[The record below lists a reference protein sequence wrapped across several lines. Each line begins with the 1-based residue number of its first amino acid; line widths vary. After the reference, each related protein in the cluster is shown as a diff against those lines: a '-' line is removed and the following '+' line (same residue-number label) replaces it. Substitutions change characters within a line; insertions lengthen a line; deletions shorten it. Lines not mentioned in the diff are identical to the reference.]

1 MILFT
6 AVDNRVTA
14 FNNSANLI
22 NVAVSR
28 AKNRFVLISADFA
41 ETPDSNLASLVRYIL
56 YLDPQARRI
65 AKSKYRSVFDT
76 LFVQRVDGVKRLPGE
91 SPAEALFRKMLTKV
105 LGGEEFR
112 HLAFVREYPLL
123 MLPKDFSG
131 FTQAERQFMEHNAR
145 LDFLV
150 YDKIDKHPVAAIEV
164 DGSTHGTDVQKRRDG
179 LKNAIL
185 EKLGLP
191 LKRFATRNSLG
202 GEAVALNQLLSLSCI
217 QSGKQR
223 QQSKTESRTV
233 MKMS

>member
-1 MILFT
+1 
-6 AVDNRVTA
+6 
-14 FNNSANLI
+14 
-22 NVAVSR
+22 
-28 AKNRFVLISADFA
+28 
-41 ETPDSNLASLVRYIL
+41 
-56 YLDPQARRI
+56 
-65 AKSKYRSVFDT
+65 
-76 LFVQRVDGVKRLPGE
+76 
-91 SPAEALFRKMLTKV
+91 MLTKV
-105 LGGEEFR
+105 LGGEDFR

-131 FTQAERQFMEHNAR
+131 FTQAERQFMEHNALSSDIR
-145 LDFLV
+145 NDPQN
-150 YDKIDKHPVAAIEV
+150 DIKIDKHPVATIEV
-164 DGSTHGTDVQKRRDG
+164 DGSAHGTDGQKRRDG

>member
-1 MILFT
+1 
-6 AVDNRVTA
+6 
-14 FNNSANLI
+14 
-22 NVAVSR
+22 
-28 AKNRFVLISADFA
+28 
-41 ETPDSNLASLVRYIL
+41 
-56 YLDPQARRI
+56 
-65 AKSKYRSVFDT
+65 
-76 LFVQRVDGVKRLPGE
+76 
-91 SPAEALFRKMLTKV
+91 MLTKV
-105 LGGEEFR
+105 LGGEDFR

-150 YDKIDKHPVAAIEV
+150 YDKIDKHPVATIEV
-164 DGSTHGTDVQKRRDG
+164 DGSAHGTDGQKR
-179 LKNAIL
+179 L
-185 EKLGLP
+185 
-191 LKRFATRNSLG
+191 ATRNSLG

>member
-1 MILFT
+1 
-6 AVDNRVTA
+6 
-14 FNNSANLI
+14 
-22 NVAVSR
+22 
-28 AKNRFVLISADFA
+28 
-41 ETPDSNLASLVRYIL
+41 
-56 YLDPQARRI
+56 
-65 AKSKYRSVFDT
+65 
-76 LFVQRVDGVKRLPGE
+76 
-91 SPAEALFRKMLTKV
+91 
-105 LGGEEFR
+105 
-112 HLAFVREYPLL
+112 

-145 LDFLV
+145 LVFLV
-150 YDKIDKHPVAAIEV
+150 YDKIDKHPVVAIEV
-164 DGSTHGTDVQKRRDG
+164 DGSAHGTDVQKRRDG

>member
-1 MILFT
+1 
-6 AVDNRVTA
+6 
-14 FNNSANLI
+14 
-22 NVAVSR
+22 
-28 AKNRFVLISADFA
+28 
-41 ETPDSNLASLVRYIL
+41 
-56 YLDPQARRI
+56 
-65 AKSKYRSVFDT
+65 
-76 LFVQRVDGVKRLPGE
+76 
-91 SPAEALFRKMLTKV
+91 MLTKV
-105 LGGEEFR
+105 LGGEDFR
-112 HLAFVREYPLL
+112 HLAFVRQYPLL

-150 YDKIDKHPVAAIEV
+150 YDKIEV
-164 DGSTHGTDVQKRRDG
+164 DGRAHGTDVQKRRDG

-202 GEAVALNQLLSLSCI
+202 GEAVALNQLLSLFCI

>member
-1 MILFT
+1 
-6 AVDNRVTA
+6 
-14 FNNSANLI
+14 
-22 NVAVSR
+22 
-28 AKNRFVLISADFA
+28 
-41 ETPDSNLASLVRYIL
+41 
-56 YLDPQARRI
+56 
-65 AKSKYRSVFDT
+65 
-76 LFVQRVDGVKRLPGE
+76 
-91 SPAEALFRKMLTKV
+91 MLTKV
-105 LGGEEFR
+105 LGGEDFR

-150 YDKIDKHPVAAIEV
+150 YDKIDKHPVATIEA
-164 DGSTHGTDVQKRRDG
+164 HGTDGQKRRDG

>member
-1 MILFT
+1 
-6 AVDNRVTA
+6 
-14 FNNSANLI
+14 
-22 NVAVSR
+22 
-28 AKNRFVLISADFA
+28 
-41 ETPDSNLASLVRYIL
+41 
-56 YLDPQARRI
+56 
-65 AKSKYRSVFDT
+65 
-76 LFVQRVDGVKRLPGE
+76 
-91 SPAEALFRKMLTKV
+91 MLTKV

-150 YDKIDKHPVAAIEV
+150 YDTIEV
-164 DGSTHGTDVQKRRDG
+164 DGSAHGTDVQKRRDG